1 MIKKLLKGI
10 VATIGA
16 FAIVLSVSQPAMAQ
30 RGEKT
35 IGLAGGFATYNS
47 GGYADLY
54 FQYSFANHFRIAP
67 EIGYIFRNEGKT
79 GFEISADM
87 HFPFRLAKGFAIYP
101 LVGFTFNNWSYE
113 HHDSRSRA
121 GVDFGA
127 GFDIYL
133 TSNLKLSLQGK
144 YSAMNDT
151 GGGFFNMGIGYVF

>member
-1 MIKKLLKGI
+1 MNKNFFKGI
-10 VATIGA
+10 IS
-16 FAIVLSVSQPAMAQ
+16 VLAVITAVIACSQSAMAQ

-35 IGLAGGFATYNS
+35 IGIAGGFATYNS
-47 GGYADLY
+47 GGYADVY
-54 FQYSFANHFRIAP
+54 FHYSFADHIRIAP
-67 EIGYIFRNEGKT
+67 EIGYVFRNEGKT

-87 HFPFRLAKGFAIYP
+87 HFPFKLAKGFAVYP

-133 TSNLKLSLQGK
+133 TSNLKLNLQGK